1 MAEAFAW
8 GLLASSSLLIGA
20 VVAFVLRPG
29 PRVNAVV
36 LGLGSGILI
45 GAIAYELV
53 EDALTVQSLPQV
65 AAFLLLG
72 SAVYVL
78 GVKLLERRG
87 VRHRKNPSGK
97 QADAQSEAIVLG
109 SVLDGI
115 PESFV
120 LGLTVL
126 SGGVSVPFFAGVA
139 LSNFPEGMAS
149 TSGLLRSGWTRL
161 RIVALWAGVAVVSG
175 ASSAAGYA
183 LLQGD
188 SARIG
193 GLAQAFAAGALL
205 TMIADT
211 MLPEAYAIERE
222 WTGGFVVVGFSIAV
236 ALGAL

>member
-1 MAEAFAW
+1 MGAAFAW
-8 GLLASSSLLIGA
+8 GLLAGSTLLLGA
-20 VVAFVLRPG
+20 IVAFVFRPG

-53 EDALTVQSLPQV
+53 EDALVVQSLPLV
-65 AAFLLLG
+65 AFCLLLG
-72 SAVYVL
+72 SGVYVF
-78 GVKLLERRG
+78 GVKALERRG

-97 QADAQSEAIVLG
+97 QVDAQSEAIVLG

-120 LGLTVL
+120 LGLSVL
-126 SGGVSVPFFAGVA
+126 TGGVSVPFFAGVA

-149 TSGLLRSGWTRL
+149 TSGLLKSGWAKA
-161 RIVALWAGVAVVSG
+161 RIVALWTGVALVSG
-175 ASSAAGYA
+175 ASSALGYG

-188 SARIG
+188 SARAG

-211 MLPEAYAIERE
+211 MLPEAYALERE
-222 WTGGFVVVGFSIAV
+222 WTGALVVVGFAIAV
-236 ALGAL
+236 ALGVL

>member
-1 MAEAFAW
+1 VGEAFAW
-8 GLLASSSLLIGA
+8 GLLASSALLLGA
-20 VVAFVLRPG
+20 VVAFVFRPG

-36 LGLGSGILI
+36 LGLGSGILV

-53 EDALTVQSLPQV
+53 EDALQVQSLPQV
-65 AAFLLLG
+65 AIFLLLG
-72 SAVYVL
+72 SGVYVA

-87 VRHRKNPSGK
+87 VRHRKNPEGK
-97 QADAQSEAIVLG
+97 QADSQSEAIVLG

-126 SGGVSVPFFAGVA
+126 TGGVSVPFFAGVA

-149 TSGLLRSGWTRL
+149 SSGLLASGWTRV
-161 RIVALWAGVAVVSG
+161 RIVGLWVGVALVSG
-175 ASSAAGYA
+175 LAAAAGYA

-222 WTGGFVVVGFSIAV
+222 WTGAFVVVGFSIAV

>member
-1 MAEAFAW
+1 MLEAFGW
-8 GLLASSSLLIGA
+8 GLLASSTLLLGA
-20 VVAFVLRPG
+20 LVAFLFRPSA
-29 PRVNAVV
+29 RVNAVV

-53 EDALTVQSLPQV
+53 EDALAVQSLPDV
-65 AAFLLLG
+65 ALFLLLG
-72 SAVYVL
+72 SGVYVL
-78 GVKLLERRG
+78 GVKVLERRG
-87 VRHRKNPSGK
+87 VRHRKSPQGR
-97 QADAQSEAIVLG
+97 QVDAQSEAIVLG

-126 SGGVSVPFFAGVA
+126 SGGVSIPFFAGVA

-149 TSGLLRSGWTRL
+149 SSGLQASGWSRL
-161 RIVALWAGVAVVSG
+161 RIVVLWALVALVS
-175 ASSAAGYA
+175 ALSSAAGYA

-211 MLPEAYAIERE
+211 MLPEAYAVERE
-222 WTGGFVVVGFSIAV
+222 WTGAFVVVGFSIAV